1 MPDRNPTEGLRK
13 NKKKAGQRGEIG
25 RKDNKIKDNSCN
37 IQCMVMGEYINIKHD
52 LTEYKNQH
60 KVTLTSQSDLRS
72 VKRRLMVLC

>member
-1 MPDRNPTEGLRK
+1 MITVKKGRITEQVELEGLGK

-25 RKDNKIKDNSCN
+25 RKDNKIKDNSWN

-60 KVTLTSQSDLRS
+60 KLTLSS
-72 VKRRLMVLC
+72 